1 MPAALYLAKNRQLD
15 IIDDTPLA
23 MAKNSGH
30 SSTVAPLKNGS
41 YLSTVVVAESGGHS
55 STVAM
60 AENGG
65 HSSTDGLKRL
75 DARRRKAKISV
86 QDLCADA
93 GIHANTYRFGLE
105 GHAATSPR
113 VMTKLKR
120 SLDRLA
126 AGAEPDMQRTLCMA
140 LVRFLTW
147 HVSRLVG
154 VDPTQVL
161 ACDFSHERPTD
172 RVWLQAARIRRC
184 AVYLLVEGP
193 SLRVGAA
200 TVAAAIGQK
209 RQAVHKA
216 VAAIETE
223 RERDPEFDALMRS
236 LMLQL
241 TGEAR

>member
-1 MPAALYLAKNRQLD
+1 MPALYLAKSPQLD

-23 MAKNSGH
+23 LAKNGSH
-30 SSTVAPLKNGS
+30 SSSVIPLKNGS
-41 YLSTVVVAESGGHS
+41 YLSTVAAVENGSHS
-55 STVAM
+55 STVA
-60 AENGG
+60 AVENGS
-65 HSSTDGLKRL
+65 HSSTDGLRRL

-126 AGAEPDMQRTLCMA
+126 AGEEPDIRRTMCMA

-147 HVSRLVG
+147 HVAGLVG
-154 VDPTQVL
+154 VDPDQVL

-172 RVWLQAARIRRC
+172 KVWLQAARIRRC

-193 SLRVGAA
+193 RLRVGAA

-223 RERDPEFDALMRS
+223 RDRDPEFDALMRS